1 MDMKKLF
8 VMMTAAVIPF
18 LPTACQ
24 QQNITKDDQQNEAN
38 QAPPPLHLGA
48 VHQVYPEQGFA
59 LLRIIG
65 PMPKGGTVLI
75 THPADGS
82 NERIGN
88 LIVSSD
94 FAARNNIIA
103 ADIRS
108 GSIMKGDRV
117 FQYRNIF
124 AKNEDDPDAVARN
137 TERPIM
143 DSISDDVVKELEEAN
158 IPEPEEESDVVVER
172 PVSDPIPGYTDNA
185 PEPEQNNKPNSSPD
199 IPAYLNDIPDDISDW
214 N

>member
-8 VMMTAAVIPF
+8 VMMTAAVILF

-24 QQNITKDDQQNEAN
+24 QQNITKDDQQNEAK

-48 VHQVYPEQGFA
+48 VHQVYPDQGFA

-143 DSISDDVVKELEEAN
+143 DSIPDDVVKEIEEAN
-158 IPEPEEESDVVVER
+158 IPEPKEESDVVVER
-172 PVSDPIPGYTDNA
+172 PVSEPIPGYTDNS
-185 PEPEQNNKPNSSPD
+185 PEPEQSSKPNPTPD